1 MVWGGISRGGRTY
14 LNIVMTGVMADVRYR
29 GEILN
34 IYARPYAGA
43 IGAYFLLMNDN
54 ARPHRVNY
62 PDVIKCVP

>member
-1 MVWGGISRGGRTY
+1 
-14 LNIVMTGVMADVRYR
+14 MTGVMAGVRYR
-29 GEILN
+29 EEILN
-34 IYARPYAGA
+34 VYARSYAGA